1 MGQGLQFWNS
11 GYILVITLIQGLEM
25 RYTVELRMTFQ
36 LDRVEDVSAKSKG
49 RLYLKFRILY
59 TVMLID
65 RTPHADSQNHA
76 RASDLRCLFYT
87 VVLLQFIR
95 ITVCTAITAVPDFTL
110 QGKKS

>member
-59 TVMLID
+59 TVMLIH
-65 RTPHADSQNHA
+65 RTTHA
-76 RASDLRCLFYT
+76 RPTYVAS
-87 VVLLQFIR
+87 
-95 ITVCTAITAVPDFTL
+95 FTL
-110 QGKKS
+110 